1 MDEGAVLDVDTPELL
16 EQARAKMRL

>member
-16 EQARAKMRL
+16 EQARSKMRT